1 MATEIVIVVFVI
13 LLLGYIIFLHVQLAK
28 KNLYIETTISRLSE
42 IEKNLS
48 PEQMRHF
55 LNEIRKTHRYS
66 SFFTEKLFEEKPL
79 HFLLGN
85 AGDSSVFIHYTKEQS
100 DAMNIIKEGFR
111 FADSFYKTALPVSRD
126 RLDLLVKHNSRK
138 SFGDYLIV
146 LCISDILFDYYAGQL
161 EKNDLKAFAVENVL
175 TETPLSLIHISEPTR
190 LLSISY
196 AVFCLKKKKKNIT
209 PSSRTITI
217 ITRKQSHN
225 TYKTTSHGTTTYP
238 Y

>member
-1 MATEIVIVVFVI
+1 MATEIVIVVFIV
-13 LLLGYIIFLHVQLAK
+13 LLLGYIIYLHVQLAK
-28 KNLYIETTISRLSE
+28 KNLYIESTISRLSE

-48 PEQMRHF
+48 PEQMRQF

-79 HFLLGN
+79 HFLLGS
-85 AGDSSVFIHYTKEQS
+85 AGDSRVFIHYTKEQS
-100 DAMNIIKEGFR
+100 DAMNIIREGFR

-138 SFGDYLIV
+138 SFGDYLII

-175 TETPLSLIHISEPTR
+175 TEIPPYRNENSDMIYLLPNKFVKGYINHQTGEIEINPEYNPAFTSPLFEKNLQM
-190 LLSISY
+190 LNN
-196 AVFCLKKKKKNIT
+196 LKNKI
-209 PSSRTITI
+209 
-217 ITRKQSHN
+217 
-225 TYKTTSHGTTTYP
+225 
-238 Y
+238 